1 MIELCVNRLGCTEDT
16 YFKRVCKE
24 DTYFK
29 REVEKFVESAEEREK
44 WQQKTE
50 EIFSVI
56 DPHSDPYYMI
66 WFAAIVARITKRLD
80 IYEQYLNFI
89 VDFLSND
96 LNDCK
101 KLSELLLDVEKMSI
115 TDNFREFKRV
125 LKLINS
131 FYGSDMWYRFH
142 IVYEMGKEEFEE
154 NLGYFAEISHKI
166 PRKEYG
172 TVCEVKWHMLD
183 LPSLINQVRSL
194 DKQDFTVEYNF
205 EEVVDDWDTHER
217 HDEATL
223 TIKPI
228 SK

>member
-1 MIELCVNRLGCTEDT
+1 MIELSMNRLG
-16 YFKRVCKE
+16 FKE

-29 REVEKFVESAEEREK
+29 REVENFVESAEEREK

-56 DPHSDPYYMI
+56 DPHSEPDYMF
-66 WFAAIVARITKRLD
+66 WCAAIVARITKRLD
-80 IYEQYLNFI
+80 IYEQYLNVI
-89 VDFLSND
+89 VEFLSND
-96 LNDCK
+96 LTDCK
-101 KLSELLLDVEKMSI
+101 KLPDLLLAVEKMSI
-115 TDNFREFKRV
+115 TDNFQEFKRV
-125 LKLINS
+125 LKLIKS
-131 FYGSDMWYRFH
+131 FYGSDMLYIFYR
-142 IVYEMGKEEFEE
+142 VYEMGKEEFEE

-166 PRKEYG
+166 PRKDYG
-172 TVCEVKWHMLD
+172 MVCKVKWYMLD
-183 LPSLINQVRSL
+183 IPSLINQVRSL